1 MDWFGEGVGA
11 PLIAI
16 RAVHFAATAVVAG
29 SLVFRTVV
37 AEPVLRGE
45 RTAKLLRRKTLKV
58 AWIGLAITIVS
69 GVFWLLLQAPA
80 MSGLPFAEA
89 ITQDVLLTVL
99 NQTQFGSISEIR
111 TVLAIILA
119 ACLAY
124 DRLPLAHWFALAA
137 ALGLTA
143 AIAWTGHAGSTA
155 GGIGTLHLTADIL
168 HLIAAAAWIG
178 GLVSLVQLL
187 AETRRDPAHAP
198 FAAGATRRFSTL
210 GLVSVGT
217 LLSTGIVNAWI
228 LVGSFNALLVTD
240 YGHILTLKICLFV
253 FMLAFAAVN
262 RFLLTPRLALTAAAE
277 PQLTTLHQ
285 LARNSG
291 IEIALGLTIYG
302 IVGVLGTLHPAIHLM

>member
-1 MDWFGEGVGA
+1 MDWFGVGVDG

-29 SLVFRTVV
+29 SLVFRKVV

-45 RTAKLLRRKTLKV
+45 QTAKLLRRQTLKV
-58 AWIGLAITIVS
+58 AWIGLAITLAS
-69 GVFWLLLQAPA
+69 GVFWLFLEVPA

-89 ITQDVLLTVL
+89 MTSDVLLTVL
-99 NQTQFGSISEIR
+99 NQTQFGLILEIR
-111 TVLAIILA
+111 IVLAIILA
-119 ACLAY
+119 AGLAY
-124 DRLPLAHWFALAA
+124 DRLPPAHWLALAA

-155 GGIGTLHLTADIL
+155 GEIGILHLSADIL

-198 FAAGATRRFSTL
+198 FAIEATRRFSTL
-210 GLVSVGT
+210 GIAAVGT
-217 LLSTGIVNAWI
+217 LLLTGSVNAWI
-228 LVGSFNALLVTD
+228 LVGSFNALLVSE
-240 YGHILTLKICLFV
+240 YGQVLTLKICLFV

-262 RFLLTPRLALTAAAE
+262 RLLLTPQLVLARESE
-277 PQLTTLHQ
+277 PQLNSLRQ
-285 LARNSG
+285 LARNST

-302 IVGVLGTLHPAIHLM
+302 IVGMLGTLHPVIHLL